1 MYLYQTIKGA
11 QAVEFCQTT
20 LKMEP
25 EVWELDA
32 VNRVEIHGTSLE
44 DEGQDYCEFK
54 VFDCHNKL
62 MLSRRELG
70 Y

>member
-11 QAVEFCQTT
+11 DAVEFCQTT

-25 EVWELDA
+25 EVWDLNA

-44 DEGQDYCEFK
+44 DPGTDYCEFR
-54 VFDCHNKL
+54 VFDRSNKL
-62 MLSRRELG
+62 MISRRELG